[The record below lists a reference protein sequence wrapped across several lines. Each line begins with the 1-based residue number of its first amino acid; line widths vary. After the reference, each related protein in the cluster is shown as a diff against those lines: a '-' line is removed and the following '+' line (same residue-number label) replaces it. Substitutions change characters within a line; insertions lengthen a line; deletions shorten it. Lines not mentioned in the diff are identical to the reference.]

1 MEFNLN
7 TYSAQQAL
15 YEEAS
20 SIDFNED
27 TFEVYPK
34 IKLSQLNKDLKNFNC
49 DDLENIIYELIWYY
63 SIISAL
69 LTEPKGIELWE
80 ALILIPDPLWSR

>member
-20 SIDFNED
+20 SLDFNED
-27 TFEVYPK
+27 IFEVYPK
-34 IKLSQLNKDLKNFNC
+34 IKVAETILEARKLDC
-49 DDLENIIYELIWYY
+49 DNLENIISELI
-63 SIISAL
+63 
-69 LTEPKGIELWE
+69 
-80 ALILIPDPLWSR
+80 

>member
-20 SIDFNED
+20 SFDEGIEFHI
-27 TFEVYPK
+27 T
-34 IKLSQLNKDLKNFNC
+34 LNFREIRSDLKKLNC
-49 DDLENIIYELIWYY
+49 DDLENFINNN
-63 SIISAL
+63 
-69 LTEPKGIELWE
+69 
-80 ALILIPDPLWSR
+80 

>member
-1 MEFNLN
+1 MDFDLN

-27 TFEVYPK
+27 IFEVYPK
-34 IKLSQLNKDLKNFNC
+34 IKVAETILEARKLDC
-49 DDLENIIYELIWYY
+49 DNLENIISKLI
-63 SIISAL
+63 
-69 LTEPKGIELWE
+69 
-80 ALILIPDPLWSR
+80 

>member
-27 TFEVYPK
+27 IFEVYPK
-34 IKLSQLNKDLKNFNC
+34 IKVAETILEARKLDC
-49 DDLENIIYELIWYY
+49 DNLENIISKLI
-63 SIISAL
+63 
-69 LTEPKGIELWE
+69 
-80 ALILIPDPLWSR
+80 

>member
-27 TFEVYPK
+27 IFEVYPK
-34 IKLSQLNKDLKNFNC
+34 IKVAETILEAKKLDC
-49 DDLENIIYELIWYY
+49 DDLENIISKLI
-63 SIISAL
+63 
-69 LTEPKGIELWE
+69 
-80 ALILIPDPLWSR
+80 

>member
-49 DDLENIIYELIWYY
+49 DDLENIISELI
-63 SIISAL
+63 
-69 LTEPKGIELWE
+69 
-80 ALILIPDPLWSR
+80 

>member
-7 TYSAQQAL
+7 TYSTQKVL

-20 SIDFNED
+20 SLDFNED

-34 IKLSQLNKDLKNFNC
+34 IKVAETILEARKLDC
-49 DDLENIIYELIWYY
+49 DNLENIISELI
-63 SIISAL
+63 
-69 LTEPKGIELWE
+69 
-80 ALILIPDPLWSR
+80 

>member
-7 TYSAQQAL
+7 TYSTQKVL

-20 SIDFNED
+20 SLDFNED

-34 IKLSQLNKDLKNFNC
+34 IKLSQLNKELKNFNC
-49 DDLENIIYELIWYY
+49 DDLENIISELI
-63 SIISAL
+63 
-69 LTEPKGIELWE
+69 
-80 ALILIPDPLWSR
+80 